1 MIYMNERC
9 KSILQMLLNQNSY
22 LQPAQIAEILKVS
35 KRSIYYD
42 IYRINDWLSS
52 YKISELETV
61 RGKGILLSD
70 LQKAAIEEALQDSSQ
85 EETYIYSPMERIP
98 IIYCSILSKEK
109 PIYIEQLME
118 YCDVSRN
125 TVFND
130 LKVMETQLLNYDLK
144 LRYEAKTGYYIAG
157 DEIKIRAVFIS
168 YFNKLQ
174 VLYKRGNLKF
184 FSREKIKVTLDT
196 LKKIE
201 KTLKIRYVEG
211 ILLSLAALFP
221 IIERSEVTLDF
232 ADLKFD
238 EIQSTL
244 EYQLIDHYFE
254 TLKECEKIY
263 LCLHLLGSR
272 ITVSSDDIFDVRP
285 NQAVYE
291 TTKALVTEFEKVA
304 CVQFGDREKLEQA
317 LFVHINASLY
327 RYQYGIQIGD
337 EMCEDIMREYP
348 DLFELTKLASGYLE
362 QQVGLPIPDSE
373 IAYLALHFGAHL
385 AIPKTSETALRIL
398 IVCVNGVSTGNMIR
412 REIQKLLPD
421 AKIVGVESV
430 TMVKNAQNQCDII
443 ISTVKMKSVVPVIQV
458 HPIITKQDR
467 QTILNHPLIRNNNIR
482 FNVNRLFS
490 EIKPYVPPENWEMV
504 EKKIY
509 LCLNTESG
517 DQNEYHAE
525 KKKSLLD
532 VLTVDLIK
540 KKEEEEKWIPALWEA
555 GEPLLE
561 AGSIERKYLDQ
572 IISQIQ
578 FYGPYMFITPRVI
591 LAHAKPEDGVNALDV
606 SMLLCKKEIAFSDF
620 HKANVILILAAEDQE
635 NHLRMLKDI
644 ADVFSIQTRIDEILE
659 CGSPEEVREF
669 ICRIKQNQNKD
680 L

>member
-1 MIYMNERC
+1 
-9 KSILQMLLNQNSY
+9 
-22 LQPAQIAEILKVS
+22 
-35 KRSIYYD
+35 
-42 IYRINDWLSS
+42 
-52 YKISELETV
+52 
-61 RGKGILLSD
+61 
-70 LQKAAIEEALQDSSQ
+70 
-85 EETYIYSPMERIP
+85 
-98 IIYCSILSKEK
+98 
-109 PIYIEQLME
+109 
-118 YCDVSRN
+118 
-125 TVFND
+125 
-130 LKVMETQLLNYDLK
+130 
-144 LRYEAKTGYYIAG
+144 
-157 DEIKIRAVFIS
+157 
-168 YFNKLQ
+168 
-174 VLYKRGNLKF
+174 
-184 FSREKIKVTLDT
+184 
-196 LKKIE
+196 
-201 KTLKIRYVEG
+201 
-211 ILLSLAALFP
+211 
-221 IIERSEVTLDF
+221 
-232 ADLKFD
+232 
-238 EIQSTL
+238 
-244 EYQLIDHYFE
+244 
-254 TLKECEKIY
+254 
-263 LCLHLLGSR
+263 
-272 ITVSSDDIFDVRP
+272 
-285 NQAVYE
+285 
-291 TTKALVTEFEKVA
+291 
-304 CVQFGDREKLEQA
+304 
-317 LFVHINASLY
+317 
-327 RYQYGIQIGD
+327 
-337 EMCEDIMREYP
+337 
-348 DLFELTKLASGYLE
+348 
-362 QQVGLPIPDSE
+362 
-373 IAYLALHFGAHL
+373 
-385 AIPKTSETALRIL
+385 
-398 IVCVNGVSTGNMIR
+398 
-412 REIQKLLPD
+412 
-421 AKIVGVESV
+421 
-430 TMVKNAQNQCDII
+430 MVKNAQNQCDII

-532 VLTVDLIK
+532 VLTVDRIK
-540 KKEEEEKWIPALWEA
+540 MKEEEDKWIPALWEA